1 MSWKAGLWAFAR
13 DERVML
19 VGIGLAAFSVVNTM
33 VTVLTMIRD
42 DNEIAPAEPKT
53 QYITQD
59 TEDALQVNT
68 LTKLLEHPNYS
79 IRDIATKILCDRAV
93 NDPGAITYLLY
104 GITVKSYDERLYCL
118 RALSLLT
125 NQTFG
130 KSEHGCLVPELNENA
145 GLDGLSKLNTP
156 KAYSA
161 LVRSLEQSLED
172 AELPVVTNIHWDE
185 YYLRDTAERFCL
197 KFLQELTI
205 KFGANLLVKAKFVE
219 KWLVKQQW
227 GEEAGTRKANFRA
240 YKVARSNRIVDIV
253 NRIEQCRRGQR
264 ALERAGLVD
273 RDDGAS
279 RRRRMGELAELQELP
294 DLLMEVGD
302 VIGEAPAT
310 EVQQLRRAREHSA
323 EERRLRRQ
331 HREAMVL
338 NDGTRP
344 LAREDIIERD
354 HGSPA

>member
-1 MSWKAGLWAFAR
+1 
-13 DERVML
+13 
-19 VGIGLAAFSVVNTM
+19 M

-42 DNEIAPAEPKT
+42 DNEIPASEPKT

-59 TEDALQVNT
+59 TEDALQLHT
-68 LTKLLEHPNYS
+68 LTKLLEHPDFS

-93 NDPGAITYLLY
+93 NDPGAMTYLLY

-130 KSEHGCLVPELNENA
+130 
-145 GLDGLSKLNTP
+145 LDGLSKLNTP

-161 LVRSLEQSLED
+161 LVRSLERSLGD
-172 AELPVVTNIHWDE
+172 GNMPVVTNIHWDE

-197 KFLQELTI
+197 KFLQELTS
-205 KFGANLLVKAKFVE
+205 KYGATLLVKAKFVE
-219 KWLVKQQW
+219 KWLGKQEW
-227 GEEAGTRKANFRA
+227 GDTPEARKRNFKA
-240 YKVARSNRIVDIV
+240 YKEARSNRVVDIV
-253 NRIEQCRRGQR
+253 NRIEQCRRGLR
-264 ALERAGLVD
+264 ALEKSGLVD
-273 RDDGAS
+273 KDNS
-279 RRRRMGELAELQELP
+279 RRRMRELP
-294 DLLMEVGD
+294 DLLMEVGY
-302 VIGEAPAT
+302 VIGEAPPT
-310 EVQQLRRAREHSA
+310 DIQLRRAREHSA

-338 NDGTRP
+338 NDGSRP

-354 HGSPA
+354 HGSPS